1 MKIENPKIALVS
13 AQSYSEP
20 GGVQN
25 HIIELYNEFK
35 KRGYECKIIAP
46 GKDKP
51 NNVDTKDVIN
61 IGISKRIP
69 ANGSRTD
76 ISLSLN
82 RKTRRRIS
90 DENFD
95 IMHFHNMSLG
105 PLTLQILHRSNALN
119 ILTLHVAGDGSKLLK
134 AVPFMK
140 SLFRMVYEKK
150 FHGVIGVSPTAYEGF
165 KGYYSNGPVAI
176 IPNGINLERFT
187 PHPSGR
193 GEGFRDQ
200 KRETSRFGSR
210 RRNILFVGRL
220 EKRKGVMHLLN
231 AYELL
236 VRTQNRRDLQL
247 TIVGDGEE
255 RQRAKKFV
263 KKNDLAANV
272 AFMGYASDDALI
284 TCYRDTDI
292 FCAPAMRGESF
303 GITLLEAMASG
314 TPVTGFANPGY
325 SWVMRGHEDAVGD
338 SLLVSPGD
346 YRGLAQKIELLSQD
360 SALYERARNWGLQE
374 CKKFSWPHIADEVL
388 NFYQEAHEH
397 KKAA

>member
-1 MKIENPKIALVS
+1 MEIENPKIALVS

-35 KRGYECKIIAP
+35 KRGYACKIIAP

-51 NNVDTKDVIN
+51 CNVDTEDVIN

-82 RKTRRRIS
+82 RKTRKRIS
-90 DENFD
+90 EENFD

-105 PLTLQILHRSNALN
+105 PLTLQILHLSNALN
-119 ILTLHVAGDGSKLLK
+119 ILTFHVAGDGSKLLK

-140 SLFRMVYEKK
+140 SLFRMIYEKK
-150 FHGVIGVSPTAYEGF
+150 FHGVIGVSPTAYESF
-165 KGYYSNGPVAI
+165 KGYYGNGPVAI
-176 IPNGINLERFT
+176 IPNGINLERFM
-187 PHPSGR
+187 PHPLGQ
-193 GEGFRDQ
+193 GTGFRDQ
-200 KRETSRFGSR
+200 KKEMSQLADTK
-210 RRNILFVGRL
+210 RNILFAGRL
-220 EKRKGVMHLLN
+220 EKRKGVMHLLS

-236 VRTQNRRDLQL
+236 VRTQKKRDLQL

-255 RQRAKKFV
+255 RRRANKFV
-263 KKNDLAANV
+263 KKNGLADNV
-272 AFMGYASDDALI
+272 TFMGRISDDALI
-284 TCYRDTDI
+284 TCYRDADI
-292 FCAPAMRGESF
+292 FCAPSISGESF

-346 YRGLAQKIELLSQD
+346 YRRLAQKIELLLED
-360 SALYERARNWGLQE
+360 GALYTRARNWGLQE
-374 CKKFSWPHIADEVL
+374 CKKFAWPHIADKVL
-388 NFYQEAHEH
+388 NFYQEAQEYR
-397 KKAA
+397 KVA